1 MLILTRRVG
10 ETVMIGDN
18 VSLTVLTVRGNQVR
32 LGINAPKTVA
42 VHRKEIYD
50 RIQSGD
56 GRKHGPGSDEIRE
69 PGVGN
74 STESGAS
81 SYPADESIDQM
92 PPLTESDA
100 GSTPAPSENQQAS
113 DQIPE
118 EEEDN
123 IGNRLQD
130 KPGTR
135 AGNPKHKRSNRRS
148 PRNPWSS

>member
-69 PGVGN
+69 PGVG
-74 STESGAS
+74 S
-81 SYPADESIDQM
+81 SAEPSVGNYPAESTDPM
-92 PPLTESDA
+92 PPSAESDV
-100 GSTPAPSENQQAS
+100 GGAPNESQHASNQI

-135 AGNPKHKRSNRRS
+135 AGNPKHKRPHRRS